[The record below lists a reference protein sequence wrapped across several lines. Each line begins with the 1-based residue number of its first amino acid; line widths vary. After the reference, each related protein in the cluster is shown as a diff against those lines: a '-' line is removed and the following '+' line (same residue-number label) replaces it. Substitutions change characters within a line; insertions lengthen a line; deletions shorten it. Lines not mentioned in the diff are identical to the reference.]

1 MMHVTFLDH
10 SGFLVELPGLTLL
23 FDWWKGD
30 LPPLPSGPLLVFAS
44 HRHPD
49 HFDPRIFALDDGQR
63 DVRFLLGKGIHL
75 TDRNRKK
82 WGLSEKAAA
91 DCRVLSGGE
100 SASPLP
106 GVTVEALPSTDEG
119 VAWMVTVEGQS
130 IFHAGDLN
138 WWHWAE
144 EDLAWNRNMEA
155 NFKRYTEPLRGRR
168 VDLAMLPLDSRLKTG
183 GYLGPNYFLNLMEVR
198 RFLPMHQWED
208 FAFTDEFLSAYPQ
221 FAPVTVKIHR
231 DGEFLGEL

>member
-1 MMHVTFLDH
+1 MTLHVTYLGH
-10 SGFLVELPGLTLL
+10 SGFTVET
-23 FDWWKGD
+23 DTKV
-30 LPPLPSGPLLVFAS
+30 LVFDYYQDDQQVVRSYAQGNKPFWFFVT
-44 HRHPD
+44 HWHND
-49 HFDPRIFALDDGQR
+49 HFNRHIADFAQQTEAYIINKDVPFRQAEQDKLHTLDVYDT
-63 DVRFLLGKGIHL
+63 IH
-75 TDRNRKK
+75 
-82 WGLSEKAAA
+82 
-91 DCRVLSGGE
+91 VGE
-100 SASPLP
+100 TIITQF
-106 GVTVEALPSTDEG
+106 GSTDEG
-119 VAWMVTVEGQS
+119 GSFLVKTDGVS

-168 VDLAMLPLDSRLKTG
+168 VDLAMLPLDSRLKTD

>member
-221 FAPVTVKIHR
+221 FAPITVKIHR
-231 DGEFLGEL
+231 DEEFLGEL